1 MMEKQKE
8 NRDIDMTRARGEQEE
23 DLLEFV
29 YRMWRQG
36 EQITAKEYGREKGI
50 TGYEAAGLVRGL
62 VKKGFLDNTT
72 EKGILELTEKG
83 KLEGMNCLARH
94 EKLTQFFQMVSG
106 MEQERAQEDACRVEH
121 YISQEGLEGIENF
134 LQYGDVYDRVYDGM
148 DLHTFYLD
156 GEYPMAFGLYEPER
170 RNPRILAAEYEKLES
185 SVLLKVEEAGNSFL
199 LQTKKKENIGY
210 LWYRREEKWI
220 QAKEENGVY
229 QLPTDIF
236 TYTANTGI
244 PVTEAMTILA
254 ITRFEQEPLAIDYRE
269 LNIHIW

>member
-62 VKKGFLDNTT
+62 VKKGFLDDTT

-170 RNPRILAAEYEKLES
+170 RNPRILAGEYEKLEP

-199 LQTKKKENIGY
+199 LQTKKKESIGY

-220 QAKEENGVY
+220 QAKEEDGVY
-229 QLPTDIF
+229 QMPTDIF